1 MSYGT
6 SDGRSSL
13 QSPQPHIAAR
23 VGVPHDLDI
32 VVYSS

>member
-13 QSPQPHIAAR
+13 QPPQSYMAAQ
-23 VGVPHDLDI
+23 VGVTYDFDK